1 MPNIKSAIK
10 RVELIRKRTAINN
23 ARKSMMKTAIK
34 RFEQSLASGDPE
46 EARSRLQKAIK
57 TIDTMSQKGLIH
69 KNNAARK
76 KSSLQKKFNR
86 FISSQEGQ

>member
-1 MPNIKSAIK
+1 MANIKSSIK
-10 RVELIRKRTAINN
+10 RIEIARKRTRINA

-46 EARSRLQKAIK
+46 RIQATYRHAIK
-57 TIDTMSQKGLIH
+57 IIDRMASKGLIH

-76 KSSLQKKFNR
+76 KSKLSRKLNQV
-86 FISSQEGQ
+86 QQAM